1 MSGPSTRVNLEYL
14 YREPAARAFR
24 SRNVCLCLFLDSRSS
39 KKISEYEKK
48 YRVRIYQ
55 NAFALNFLTK
65 RRSIANYCRPTVRQA
80 TLLSISI
87 PNSFAFGPFFYHR
100 TCVRSFFRRLN
111 RVIWR
116 NERDVNRINE
126 KRQLRCKDT
135 ESKSLL
141 KREVE
146 SESDTD
152 GAFFQVDE
160 N

>member
-1 MSGPSTRVNLEYL
+1 M
-14 YREPAARAFR
+14 
-24 SRNVCLCLFLDSRSS
+24 LDRSS
-39 KKISEYEKK
+39 GVS
-48 YRVRIYQ
+48 
-55 NAFALNFLTK
+55 
-65 RRSIANYCRPTVRQA
+65 A
-80 TLLSISI
+80 TL
-87 PNSFAFGPFFYHR
+87 FG
-100 TCVRSFFRRLN
+100 
-111 RVIWR
+111 
-116 NERDVNRINE
+116 DVNRINE

>member
-1 MSGPSTRVNLEYL
+1 MTIERVLDRSSGV
-14 YREPAARAFR
+14 PAA
-24 SRNVCLCLFLDSRSS
+24 LF
-39 KKISEYEKK
+39 
-48 YRVRIYQ
+48 
-55 NAFALNFLTK
+55 
-65 RRSIANYCRPTVRQA
+65 
-80 TLLSISI
+80 
-87 PNSFAFGPFFYHR
+87 G
-100 TCVRSFFRRLN
+100 
-111 RVIWR
+111 
-116 NERDVNRINE
+116 DVNRINE

>member
-24 SRNVCLCLFLDSRSS
+24 SRNVCLCLFLDSRST
-39 KKISEYEKK
+39 KISEYEEK
-48 YRVRIYQ
+48 YRVRIYE

-65 RRSIANYCRPTVRQA
+65 RRSIANYCRPTVRKA
-80 TLLSISI
+80 THLSISI
-87 PNSFAFGPFFYHR
+87 PNSFVLDHSSTIERVLDHFFGVSATLFG
-100 TCVRSFFRRLN
+100 
-111 RVIWR
+111 
-116 NERDVNRINE
+116 DVNRINE